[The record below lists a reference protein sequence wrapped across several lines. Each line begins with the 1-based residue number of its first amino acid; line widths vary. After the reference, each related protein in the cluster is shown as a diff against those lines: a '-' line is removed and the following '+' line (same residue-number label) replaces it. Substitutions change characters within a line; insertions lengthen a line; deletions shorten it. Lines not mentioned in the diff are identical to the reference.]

1 MIKRYEAD
9 SSFLGMTKDKNRNL
23 INKPTTEQ
31 PMSRFQILKSLMNK
45 HRSQLVLTYILFS
58 LEMLGGL
65 LRPLFLGIAIN
76 DLMKHSYQ
84 GLILLSVA
92 HIITLSV
99 GTLRHMYDTRTYSAI
114 YVSLV
119 TKFLSRRIYKKDVS
133 KLSAHSTLA
142 REFVDFLEFDL
153 VYVIEAAYN
162 IFGSLILMFFYDA
175 SVVLL
180 CLAILLPVMAI
191 SYRYGKKMNR
201 LNKLKNDELEH
212 QVDVIT
218 SGNAVALK
226 EHYNNLRRWQI
237 KTSDQEAFNFGLMEF
252 LVMIVLGASLLL
264 TYKTSG
270 TAILAGNVVGIFFYV
285 TNFAKGLE
293 TIPYTVQ
300 RLSSLTDITRR
311 IELQVEDF
319 PEDNNN
325 NTLNPVRKGKV
336 RELAA

>member
-1 MIKRYEAD
+1 
-9 SSFLGMTKDKNRNL
+9 
-23 INKPTTEQ
+23 
-31 PMSRFQILKSLMNK
+31 MSRFQILRSLMNK

-76 DLMKHSYQ
+76 DLMKGSYN
-84 GLILLSVA
+84 GLILLSAA
-92 HIITLSV
+92 HIVTLTV

-119 TKFLSRRIYKKDVS
+119 TKFLSRRIYQKDVS

-153 VYVIEAAYN
+153 VYVIEAVYN

-180 CLAILLPVMAI
+180 CLAILLPVIGI
-191 SYRYGKKMNR
+191 SYKYGKKMNR
-201 LNKLKNDELEH
+201 LNKLKNDELEL

-218 SGNAVALK
+218 NGNAKELK
-226 EHYNNLRRWQI
+226 EHYNNLRRWQV
-237 KTSDQEAFNFGLMEF
+237 KTSDQEAWNFGMMEF

-311 IELQVEDF
+311 IELQAEDF
-319 PEDNNN
+319 PEDNNLKPVTQKAD
-325 NTLNPVRKGKV
+325 NTIE
-336 RELAA
+336 ELAA

>member
-1 MIKRYEAD
+1 
-9 SSFLGMTKDKNRNL
+9 
-23 INKPTTEQ
+23 
-31 PMSRFQILKSLMNK
+31 MNK

-76 DLMKHSYQ
+76 DLMKGSYN
-84 GLILLSVA
+84 GLILLSAA
-92 HIITLSV
+92 HIVTLTV

-119 TKFLSRRIYKKDVS
+119 TKFLSRRIYQKDVS

-153 VYVIEAAYN
+153 VYVIEAVYN

-180 CLAILLPVMAI
+180 CLAILLPVIGI
-191 SYRYGKKMNR
+191 SYKYGKKMNR
-201 LNKLKNDELEH
+201 LNKLKNDELEL

-218 SGNAVALK
+218 NGNAKELK
-226 EHYNNLRRWQI
+226 EHYNNLRRWQV
-237 KTSDQEAFNFGLMEF
+237 KTSDQEAWNFGMMEF

-311 IELQVEDF
+311 IELQAEDF
-319 PEDNNN
+319 PEDNNLKPVTQKAD
-325 NTLNPVRKGKV
+325 NTIE
-336 RELAA
+336 ELAA